1 MGETGDSANPAVFGN
16 AFPRRRDSWV
26 FRLGVGLIAIS
37 VGLFGWVGWEMLG
50 TNYVSAQR
58 HVAIVGDITRE
69 WGNGGD
75 KVDAAGTEVASLVR
89 IPRFGRK
96 YAVPVLEGTTPR
108 VLAAGFGHFKSAAG
122 PGEAG
127 NFALAAHRVTHG
139 EPLRRMPELRPGD
152 EIVIETAAATYTYV
166 LDTAGDALSVDFS
179 QSWVLDPVPVNPD
192 GGVQPPTGAGEH
204 LITIATCAELFH
216 TDNRLV
222 AFGHLRKVE
231 PRS

>member
-1 MGETGDSANPAVFGN
+1 MSEAGDSADPGA
-16 AFPRRRDSWV
+16 ADQTLPRRRDSWA
-26 FRLGVGLIAIS
+26 FRLGVGFIALS
-37 VGLFGWVGWEMLG
+37 VGLFGWVGWELVG
-50 TNYVSAQR
+50 TNYVSAKK
-58 HVAIVGDITRE
+58 HETIVGDITRE
-69 WGNGGD
+69 WAEGGR
-75 KVDAAGTEVASLVR
+75 VVEAAGTEVASLVR

-108 VLAAGFGHFKSAAG
+108 VLAAGFGHFKSSAG

-152 EIVIETAAATYTYV
+152 EIVIETGAATYTYV

-179 QSWVLDPVPVNPD
+179 ESWVLDPLPVNPN
-192 GGVQPPTGAGEH
+192 GGVQPPGGAGEH

-222 AFGHLRKVE
+222 AFGHLEKVE
-231 PRS
+231 PRG